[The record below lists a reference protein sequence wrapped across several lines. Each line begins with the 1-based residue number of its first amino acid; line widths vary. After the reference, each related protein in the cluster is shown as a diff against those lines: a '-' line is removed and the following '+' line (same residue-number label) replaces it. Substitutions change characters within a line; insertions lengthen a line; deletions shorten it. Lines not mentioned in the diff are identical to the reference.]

1 MFITNKTKINKMS
14 NLVESRTLITLDYI
28 KLYGPLPSNYN
39 MEEIKP
45 FINVSER
52 LWIEPII
59 GMPLYEEL
67 LDEVEKDEVTPE
79 NATLLLN
86 IYPLLSFAIVYESL
100 PFVSY
105 HITQIGIT
113 KGASE
118 NSTSVSINDVNYIST
133 QLRNQCETM
142 KKLLKKFL
150 DENAEHYP
158 LYYAD
163 NNEECDCSNDC
174 EDYQWIY
181 DYYNG
186 GTYDKYAWQRA
197 VSEMRMRKFGPRPY
211 NQLYTT
217 RRYKMNL
224 Q

>member
-1 MFITNKTKINKMS
+1 MADI
-14 NLVESRTLITLDYI
+14 VEVQTLITEDYFKAYSPI
-28 KLYGPLPSNYN
+28 PDNYN
-39 MEEIKP
+39 IKEIKP
-45 FINVSER
+45 YFHVAEK

-86 IYPLLSFAIVYESL
+86 IYPLLAFAITYESL
-100 PFVSY
+100 PFVGY
-105 HITQIGIT
+105 HLSQVGIT
-113 KGASE
+113 KGKSE
-118 NSTSVSINDVNYIST
+118 ISEPVSINDVNYIST

-142 KKLLKKFL
+142 KMLLKKFL

-163 NNEECDCSNDC
+163 NTVDCNCDNDC
-174 EDYQWIY
+174 EWDWIY
-181 DYYNG
+181 HYYTD
-186 GTYDKYAWQRA
+186 GTYDKYAWQRSVA
-197 VSEMRMRKFGPRPY
+197 EHRMRKFKPNSY

>member
-1 MFITNKTKINKMS
+1 MADI
-14 NLVESRTLITLDYI
+14 VEVQTLITEDYFKTYSPI
-28 KLYGPLPSNYN
+28 SDNYN
-39 MEEIKP
+39 IKDIKP
-45 FINVSER
+45 YFHVAEK

-59 GMPLYEEL
+59 GTPLYEEL
-67 LDEVEKDEVTPE
+67 LDEVEKNEVTPE

-86 IYPLLSFAIVYESL
+86 IYPLLAFAIVYESL
-100 PFVSY
+100 PFVGY
-105 HITQIGIT
+105 HLSQVGIT
-113 KGASE
+113 KGKSE
-118 NSTSVSINDVNYIST
+118 NSEPVSINDVNYIST

-163 NNEECDCSNDC
+163 NTVDCNCDNDC
-174 EDYQWIY
+174 EWDWIY
-181 DYYNG
+181 HYYTD
-186 GTYDKYAWQRA
+186 GTYDKYQWQRNVA
-197 VSEMRMRKFGPRPY
+197 EHRMRKFKPNSY

>member
-1 MFITNKTKINKMS
+1 MANI
-14 NLVESRTLITLDYI
+14 VEVQTLITEDYFKTYSPI
-28 KLYGPLPSNYN
+28 PDNYN
-39 MEEIKP
+39 IKEIKP
-45 FINVSER
+45 YFHVAEK

-86 IYPLLSFAIVYESL
+86 IYPLLAFAITYESL
-100 PFVSY
+100 PFVGY
-105 HITQIGIT
+105 HLSQVGIT
-113 KGASE
+113 KGKSE
-118 NSTSVSINDVNYIST
+118 ISEPVSINDVNYIST

-163 NNEECDCSNDC
+163 NNAECNCDDECGWD
-174 EDYQWIY
+174 WIY
-181 DYYNG
+181 HYYTD
-186 GTYDKYAWQRA
+186 GTYDKYAWQRSVA
-197 VSEMRMRKFGPRPY
+197 EHRMRKFKPKSY

>member
-1 MFITNKTKINKMS
+1 MADI
-14 NLVESRTLITLDYI
+14 VEVQTLITEDYFKTYSPI
-28 KLYGPLPSNYN
+28 PDNYN
-39 MEEIKP
+39 IKEIKP
-45 FINVSER
+45 YFHVAEK

-86 IYPLLSFAIVYESL
+86 IYPLLAFAITYESL
-100 PFVSY
+100 PFVGY
-105 HITQIGIT
+105 HLSQVGIT
-113 KGASE
+113 KGKSE
-118 NSTSVSINDVNYIST
+118 ISEPVSINDVNYIST

-163 NNEECDCSNDC
+163 NNAECNCDDECGWD
-174 EDYQWIY
+174 WIY
-181 DYYNG
+181 HYYTD
-186 GTYDKYAWQRA
+186 GTYDKYQWQRSVA
-197 VSEMRMRKFGPRPY
+197 EHRMRKFKPNSY
-211 NQLYTT
+211 NQLYST
-217 RRYKMNL
+217 RRYNMNL
-224 Q
+224 K

>member
-1 MFITNKTKINKMS
+1 MADI
-14 NLVESRTLITLDYI
+14 VEVQTLITEEYFKTYSPISD
-28 KLYGPLPSNYN
+28 NYN
-39 MEEIKP
+39 IKDIKP
-45 FINVSER
+45 YFHVAEK

-59 GMPLYEEL
+59 GTPLYEEL

-86 IYPLLSFAIVYESL
+86 IYPLLAFAITYESL
-100 PFVSY
+100 PFVGY
-105 HITQIGIT
+105 HLSQVGIT
-113 KGASE
+113 KGKSE
-118 NSTSVSINDVNYIST
+118 ISEPVSINDVNYIST

-163 NNEECDCSNDC
+163 NTVECNCDDECGWD
-174 EDYQWIY
+174 WIY
-181 DYYNG
+181 HYYTD
-186 GTYDKYAWQRA
+186 GTYDKYQWQRSVA
-197 VSEMRMRKFGPRPY
+197 EHRMRKFKPNSY

-217 RRYKMNL
+217 RRYNMNL
-224 Q
+224 K

>member
-1 MFITNKTKINKMS
+1 MADI
-14 NLVESRTLITLDYI
+14 VEVQTLITEEYFKTYSPISD
-28 KLYGPLPSNYN
+28 NYN
-39 MEEIKP
+39 IKDIKP
-45 FINVSER
+45 YFHVAEK

-59 GMPLYEEL
+59 GTPLYEEL
-67 LDEVEKDEVTPE
+67 LDEVEKNEVTPE

-86 IYPLLSFAIVYESL
+86 IYPLLAFAITYESL
-100 PFVSY
+100 PFVGY
-105 HITQIGIT
+105 HLSQVGIT
-113 KGASE
+113 KGKSE
-118 NSTSVSINDVNYIST
+118 NSEPVSINDVNYIST

-163 NNEECDCSNDC
+163 NTVDCNCDNDC
-174 EDYQWIY
+174 EWDWIY
-181 DYYNG
+181 HYYTD
-186 GTYDKYAWQRA
+186 GTYDKYQWQRNVA
-197 VSEMRMRKFGPRPY
+197 EHRMRKFKPNSY

>member
-1 MFITNKTKINKMS
+1 MADI
-14 NLVESRTLITLDYI
+14 VEVQTLITEDYFKAYSPI
-28 KLYGPLPSNYN
+28 PDNYN
-39 MEEIKP
+39 IKEIKP
-45 FINVSER
+45 YFHVAEK

-86 IYPLLSFAIVYESL
+86 IYPLLAFAITYESL
-100 PFVSY
+100 PFVGY
-105 HITQIGIT
+105 HLSQVGIT
-113 KGASE
+113 KGKSE
-118 NSTSVSINDVNYIST
+118 ISEPVSINDVNYIST

-142 KKLLKKFL
+142 KMLLKKFL
-150 DENAEHYP
+150 DENTEHYP

-163 NNEECDCSNDC
+163 NTVDCNCDNDC
-174 EDYQWIY
+174 EWDWIY
-181 DYYNG
+181 HYYTD
-186 GTYDKYAWQRA
+186 GTYDKYAWQRSVA
-197 VSEMRMRKFGPRPY
+197 EHRMRKFKPKSY

>member
-1 MFITNKTKINKMS
+1 MADI
-14 NLVESRTLITLDYI
+14 VEVQTLITEEYFKTYSPISD
-28 KLYGPLPSNYN
+28 NYN
-39 MEEIKP
+39 IKDIKP
-45 FINVSER
+45 YFHVAEK
-52 LWIEPII
+52 LWIESII
-59 GMPLYEEL
+59 GTPLYEEL
-67 LDEVEKDEVTPE
+67 LDEVEKNEVTPE

-86 IYPLLSFAIVYESL
+86 IYPLLAFAIVYESL
-100 PFVSY
+100 PFVGY
-105 HITQIGIT
+105 HLSQVGIT
-113 KGASE
+113 KGKSE
-118 NSTSVSINDVNYIST
+118 NSEPVSINDVNYIST

-163 NNEECDCSNDC
+163 NTVECNCDNDC
-174 EDYQWIY
+174 EWDWIY
-181 DYYNG
+181 HYYTD
-186 GTYDKYAWQRA
+186 GTYDKYQWQRNVA
-197 VSEMRMRKFGPRPY
+197 EHRMRKFKPNSY

>member
-1 MFITNKTKINKMS
+1 MADI
-14 NLVESRTLITLDYI
+14 VEVQTLITEDYFKTYSPI
-28 KLYGPLPSNYN
+28 PDNYN
-39 MEEIKP
+39 IKEIKP
-45 FINVSER
+45 YFHVAEK

-86 IYPLLSFAIVYESL
+86 IYPLLAFAITYESL
-100 PFVSY
+100 PFVGY
-105 HITQIGIT
+105 HLSQVGIT
-113 KGASE
+113 KGKSE
-118 NSTSVSINDVNYIST
+118 ISEPVSINDVNYIST

-163 NNEECDCSNDC
+163 NNEECNCDDECGWD
-174 EDYQWIY
+174 WIY
-181 DYYNG
+181 HYYTD
-186 GTYDKYAWQRA
+186 GTYDKYQWQRSVA
-197 VSEMRMRKFGPRPY
+197 EHRMRKFKPNSY
-211 NQLYTT
+211 NQLYST
-217 RRYKMNL
+217 RRYNMNL
-224 Q
+224 K

>member
-1 MFITNKTKINKMS
+1 MANI
-14 NLVESRTLITLDYI
+14 VEVQTLITEEYFKTYSPIPD
-28 KLYGPLPSNYN
+28 NYN
-39 MEEIKP
+39 IKEIKP
-45 FINVSER
+45 YFHVAEK

-86 IYPLLSFAIVYESL
+86 IYPLLAFAITYESL
-100 PFVSY
+100 PFVGY
-105 HITQIGIT
+105 HLSQVGIT
-113 KGASE
+113 KGKSE
-118 NSTSVSINDVNYIST
+118 ISEPVGINDVNYIST

-163 NNEECDCSNDC
+163 DNAECNCDDECGWD
-174 EDYQWIY
+174 WIY
-181 DYYNG
+181 HYYTD
-186 GTYDKYAWQRA
+186 GTYDKYQWQRSVA
-197 VSEMRMRKFGPRPY
+197 EHRMRKFKPNSY
-211 NQLYTT
+211 NQLYST
-217 RRYKMNL
+217 RRYNMNL
-224 Q
+224 K

>member
-1 MFITNKTKINKMS
+1 MADI
-14 NLVESRTLITLDYI
+14 VEVQTLITEEYFKTYSPIPD
-28 KLYGPLPSNYN
+28 NYN
-39 MEEIKP
+39 IKEIKP
-45 FINVSER
+45 YFHVAEK

-86 IYPLLSFAIVYESL
+86 IYPLLAFAITYESL
-100 PFVSY
+100 PFVGY
-105 HITQIGIT
+105 HLSQVGIT
-113 KGASE
+113 KGKSE
-118 NSTSVSINDVNYIST
+118 NSEPVSINDVNYIST

-163 NNEECDCSNDC
+163 NNAECNCDDECGWD
-174 EDYQWIY
+174 WIY
-181 DYYNG
+181 HYYTD
-186 GTYDKYAWQRA
+186 GTYDKYQWQRSVA
-197 VSEMRMRKFGPRPY
+197 EHRMRKFKPNSY
-211 NQLYTT
+211 NQLYST
-217 RRYKMNL
+217 RRYNMNL
-224 Q
+224 K

>member
-1 MFITNKTKINKMS
+1 MADI
-14 NLVESRTLITLDYI
+14 VEVQTLITEDYFKAYSPI
-28 KLYGPLPSNYN
+28 PDNYN
-39 MEEIKP
+39 IKEIKP
-45 FINVSER
+45 YFHVAEK

-86 IYPLLSFAIVYESL
+86 IYPLLAFAITYESL
-100 PFVSY
+100 PFVGY
-105 HITQIGIT
+105 HLSQVGIT
-113 KGASE
+113 KGKSE
-118 NSTSVSINDVNYIST
+118 ISEPVSINDVNYIST

-142 KKLLKKFL
+142 KMLLKKFL

-163 NNEECDCSNDC
+163 NNAECNCDNDC
-174 EDYQWIY
+174 EWDWIY
-181 DYYNG
+181 HYYTD
-186 GTYDKYAWQRA
+186 GTYDKYAWQRSVA
-197 VSEMRMRKFGPRPY
+197 EHRMRKFKPKSY

>member
-1 MFITNKTKINKMS
+1 MADI
-14 NLVESRTLITLDYI
+14 VEVQTLITEEYFKTYSPISD
-28 KLYGPLPSNYN
+28 NYN
-39 MEEIKP
+39 IKDIKP
-45 FINVSER
+45 YFHVAEK

-59 GMPLYEEL
+59 GTPLYEEL
-67 LDEVEKDEVTPE
+67 LDEVEKNEVTPE

-86 IYPLLSFAIVYESL
+86 IYPLLAFAIVYESL
-100 PFVSY
+100 PFVGY
-105 HITQIGIT
+105 HLSQVGIT
-113 KGASE
+113 KGKSE
-118 NSTSVSINDVNYIST
+118 NSEPVSINDVNYIST

-163 NNEECDCSNDC
+163 NTVDCNCDNDC
-174 EDYQWIY
+174 EWDWIY
-181 DYYNG
+181 HYYTD
-186 GTYDKYAWQRA
+186 GTYDKYQWQRSVA
-197 VSEMRMRKFGPRPY
+197 EHRMRKFKPNSY

>member
-1 MFITNKTKINKMS
+1 MANI
-14 NLVESRTLITLDYI
+14 VEVQTLITEDYFKTYSPI
-28 KLYGPLPSNYN
+28 PDNYN
-39 MEEIKP
+39 IKEIKP
-45 FINVSER
+45 YFHVAEK

-86 IYPLLSFAIVYESL
+86 IYPLLAFAITYESL
-100 PFVSY
+100 PFVGY
-105 HITQIGIT
+105 HLSQVGIT
-113 KGASE
+113 KGKSE
-118 NSTSVSINDVNYIST
+118 ISEPVSINDVNYIST

-163 NNEECDCSNDC
+163 NNAECNCDDECGWD
-174 EDYQWIY
+174 WIY
-181 DYYNG
+181 HYYTD
-186 GTYDKYAWQRA
+186 GTYDKYQWQRSVA
-197 VSEMRMRKFGPRPY
+197 EHRMRKFKPNSY
-211 NQLYTT
+211 NQLYST
-217 RRYKMNL
+217 RRYNMNL
-224 Q
+224 K

>member
-1 MFITNKTKINKMS
+1 MANI
-14 NLVESRTLITLDYI
+14 VEVQTLITEEYFKTYSPIPD
-28 KLYGPLPSNYN
+28 NYN
-39 MEEIKP
+39 IKEIKP
-45 FINVSER
+45 YFHVAEK

-86 IYPLLSFAIVYESL
+86 IYPLLAFAITYESL
-100 PFVSY
+100 PFVGY
-105 HITQIGIT
+105 HLSQVGIT
-113 KGASE
+113 KGKSE
-118 NSTSVSINDVNYIST
+118 ISEPVSINDVNYIST

-163 NNEECDCSNDC
+163 DNAECNCDDECGWD
-174 EDYQWIY
+174 WIY
-181 DYYNG
+181 HYYTD
-186 GTYDKYAWQRA
+186 GTYDKYQWQRSVA
-197 VSEMRMRKFGPRPY
+197 EHRMRKFKPNSY

-217 RRYKMNL
+217 RRYNMNL
-224 Q
+224 K

>member
-1 MFITNKTKINKMS
+1 MADI
-14 NLVESRTLITLDYI
+14 VEVQTLITEEYFKTYSPISD
-28 KLYGPLPSNYN
+28 NYN
-39 MEEIKP
+39 IKDIKP
-45 FINVSER
+45 YFHVAEK

-59 GMPLYEEL
+59 GTPLYEEL
-67 LDEVEKDEVTPE
+67 LDEVEKNEVTPE

-86 IYPLLSFAIVYESL
+86 IYPLLAFAIVYESL
-100 PFVSY
+100 PFVGY
-105 HITQIGIT
+105 HLSQVGIT
-113 KGASE
+113 KGKSE
-118 NSTSVSINDVNYIST
+118 NSEPVSINDVNYIST

-163 NNEECDCSNDC
+163 NTVDCNYDNDC
-174 EDYQWIY
+174 EWDWIY
-181 DYYNG
+181 HYYTD
-186 GTYDKYAWQRA
+186 GTYDKYAWQRSVA
-197 VSEMRMRKFGPRPY
+197 EHRMRKFKPNSY

>member
-1 MFITNKTKINKMS
+1 MANI
-14 NLVESRTLITLDYI
+14 VEVQTLITEEYFKTYSPIPD
-28 KLYGPLPSNYN
+28 NYN
-39 MEEIKP
+39 IKEIKP
-45 FINVSER
+45 YFHVAEK

-86 IYPLLSFAIVYESL
+86 IYPLLAFAITYESL
-100 PFVSY
+100 PFVGY
-105 HITQIGIT
+105 HLSQVGIT
-113 KGASE
+113 KGKSE
-118 NSTSVSINDVNYIST
+118 ISEPVSINDVNYIST

-163 NNEECDCSNDC
+163 DNAECNCDDECGWD
-174 EDYQWIY
+174 WIY
-181 DYYNG
+181 HYYTD
-186 GTYDKYAWQRA
+186 GTYDKYQWQRSVA
-197 VSEMRMRKFGPRPY
+197 EHRMRKFKPNSY
-211 NQLYTT
+211 NQLYST
-217 RRYKMNL
+217 RRYNMNL
-224 Q
+224 K

>member
-1 MFITNKTKINKMS
+1 MADI
-14 NLVESRTLITLDYI
+14 VEVQTLITEEYFKTYSPISD
-28 KLYGPLPSNYN
+28 NYN
-39 MEEIKP
+39 IKDIKP
-45 FINVSER
+45 YFHVAEK

-59 GMPLYEEL
+59 GTPLYEEL
-67 LDEVEKDEVTPE
+67 LDEVEKNEVTPE

-86 IYPLLSFAIVYESL
+86 IYPLLAFAITYESL
-100 PFVSY
+100 PFVGY
-105 HITQIGIT
+105 HLSQVGIT
-113 KGASE
+113 KGKSE
-118 NSTSVSINDVNYIST
+118 NSEPVSINDVNYIST

-163 NNEECDCSNDC
+163 NTVDCNCDNDC
-174 EDYQWIY
+174 EWDWIY
-181 DYYNG
+181 HYYTD
-186 GTYDKYAWQRA
+186 GTYDKYAWQRSVA
-197 VSEMRMRKFGPRPY
+197 EHRMRKFKPNSY

>member
-1 MFITNKTKINKMS
+1 MADI
-14 NLVESRTLITLDYI
+14 VEVQTLITEEYFKTYSPISD
-28 KLYGPLPSNYN
+28 NYN
-39 MEEIKP
+39 IKDIKP
-45 FINVSER
+45 YFHVAEK

-86 IYPLLSFAIVYESL
+86 IYPLLAFAITYESL
-100 PFVSY
+100 PFVGY
-105 HITQIGIT
+105 HLSQVGIT
-113 KGASE
+113 KGKSE
-118 NSTSVSINDVNYIST
+118 NSEPVSINDVNYIST

-163 NNEECDCSNDC
+163 NTVDCNCDNDC
-174 EDYQWIY
+174 EWDWIY
-181 DYYNG
+181 HYYTD
-186 GTYDKYAWQRA
+186 GTYDKYAWQRSVA
-197 VSEMRMRKFGPRPY
+197 EHRMRKFKPKSY

>member
-1 MFITNKTKINKMS
+1 MADI
-14 NLVESRTLITLDYI
+14 VEVQTLITEDYFKAYSPI
-28 KLYGPLPSNYN
+28 PDNYN
-39 MEEIKP
+39 IKEIKP
-45 FINVSER
+45 YFHVAEK

-67 LDEVEKDEVTPE
+67 LDEVEKNEVTPE

-86 IYPLLSFAIVYESL
+86 IYPLLAFAITYESL
-100 PFVSY
+100 PFVGY
-105 HITQIGIT
+105 HLSQVGIT
-113 KGASE
+113 KGKSE
-118 NSTSVSINDVNYIST
+118 ISEPVSINDVNYIST

-163 NNEECDCSNDC
+163 NTVECNCDNDC
-174 EDYQWIY
+174 EWDWIY
-181 DYYNG
+181 HYYTD
-186 GTYDKYAWQRA
+186 GTYDKYQWQRNVA
-197 VSEMRMRKFGPRPY
+197 EHRMRKFKPNSY
-211 NQLYTT
+211 NQLYST

>member
-1 MFITNKTKINKMS
+1 MANI
-14 NLVESRTLITLDYI
+14 VEVQTLITEEYFKTYSPIPD
-28 KLYGPLPSNYN
+28 NYN
-39 MEEIKP
+39 IKEIKP
-45 FINVSER
+45 YFHVAEK

-67 LDEVEKDEVTPE
+67 LDEVENDEVTPE

-86 IYPLLSFAIVYESL
+86 IYPLLAFAITYESL
-100 PFVSY
+100 PFVGY
-105 HITQIGIT
+105 HLSQVGIT
-113 KGASE
+113 KGKSE
-118 NSTSVSINDVNYIST
+118 ISEPVSINDVNYIST

-163 NNEECDCSNDC
+163 NNAECNCDDECGWD
-174 EDYQWIY
+174 WIY
-181 DYYNG
+181 HYYTD
-186 GTYDKYAWQRA
+186 GTYDKYQWQRSVA
-197 VSEMRMRKFGPRPY
+197 EHRMRKFKPNSY

-217 RRYKMNL
+217 RRYNMNL
-224 Q
+224 K

>member
-1 MFITNKTKINKMS
+1 MANI
-14 NLVESRTLITLDYI
+14 VEVQTLITEEYFKTYSPIPD
-28 KLYGPLPSNYN
+28 NYN
-39 MEEIKP
+39 IKEIKP
-45 FINVSER
+45 YFHVAEK

-86 IYPLLSFAIVYESL
+86 IYPLLAFAITYESL
-100 PFVSY
+100 PFVGY
-105 HITQIGIT
+105 HLSQVGIT
-113 KGASE
+113 KGKSE
-118 NSTSVSINDVNYIST
+118 NSEPVSINDVNYIST

-163 NNEECDCSNDC
+163 NTVECNCDDECGWD
-174 EDYQWIY
+174 WIY
-181 DYYNG
+181 HYYTD
-186 GTYDKYAWQRA
+186 GTYDKYQWQRSVA
-197 VSEMRMRKFGPRPY
+197 EHRMRKFKPNSY
-211 NQLYTT
+211 NQLYST
-217 RRYKMNL
+217 RRYNMNL
-224 Q
+224 K

>member
-1 MFITNKTKINKMS
+1 MANI
-14 NLVESRTLITLDYI
+14 VEVQTLITEDYFKTYSPI
-28 KLYGPLPSNYN
+28 PDNYN
-39 MEEIKP
+39 IKEIKP
-45 FINVSER
+45 YFHVAEK

-86 IYPLLSFAIVYESL
+86 IYPLLAFAITYESL
-100 PFVSY
+100 PFVGY
-105 HITQIGIT
+105 HLSQVGIT
-113 KGASE
+113 KGKSE
-118 NSTSVSINDVNYIST
+118 ISEPVSINDVNYIST

-163 NNEECDCSNDC
+163 NNAECNCDDECGWD
-174 EDYQWIY
+174 WIY
-181 DYYNG
+181 HYYTD
-186 GTYDKYAWQRA
+186 GTYDKYAWQRSVA
-197 VSEMRMRKFGPRPY
+197 EHRMRKFKPNSY

>member
-1 MFITNKTKINKMS
+1 MADI
-14 NLVESRTLITLDYI
+14 VEVQTLITEDYFKTYSPI
-28 KLYGPLPSNYN
+28 SDNYN
-39 MEEIKP
+39 IKDIKP
-45 FINVSER
+45 YFHVAEK

-59 GMPLYEEL
+59 GTPLYEEL
-67 LDEVEKDEVTPE
+67 LDEVEKNEVTPE

-86 IYPLLSFAIVYESL
+86 IYPLLAFAIVYESL
-100 PFVSY
+100 PFVGY
-105 HITQIGIT
+105 HLSQVGIT
-113 KGASE
+113 KGKSE
-118 NSTSVSINDVNYIST
+118 NSEPVSINDVNYIST

-163 NNEECDCSNDC
+163 NTVDCNCDNDC
-174 EDYQWIY
+174 EWDWIY
-181 DYYNG
+181 HYYTD
-186 GTYDKYAWQRA
+186 GTYDKYQWQRSVA
-197 VSEMRMRKFGPRPY
+197 EHRMRKFKPNSY

>member
-1 MFITNKTKINKMS
+1 MADI
-14 NLVESRTLITLDYI
+14 VEVQTLITEEYFKTYSPISD
-28 KLYGPLPSNYN
+28 NYN
-39 MEEIKP
+39 IKDIKP
-45 FINVSER
+45 YFHVAEK

-59 GMPLYEEL
+59 GTPLYEEL
-67 LDEVEKDEVTPE
+67 LDEVEKNEVTPE

-86 IYPLLSFAIVYESL
+86 IYPLLAFAIVYESL
-100 PFVSY
+100 PFVGY
-105 HITQIGIT
+105 HLSQVGIT
-113 KGASE
+113 KGKSE
-118 NSTSVSINDVNYIST
+118 NSEPVSINDVNYIST

-163 NNEECDCSNDC
+163 NTVECNCDNDC
-174 EDYQWIY
+174 EWDWIY
-181 DYYNG
+181 HYYTD
-186 GTYDKYAWQRA
+186 GTYDKYQWQRNVA
-197 VSEMRMRKFGPRPY
+197 EHRMRKFKPNSY

>member
-1 MFITNKTKINKMS
+1 MANI
-14 NLVESRTLITLDYI
+14 VEVQTLITEEYFKTYSPIPD
-28 KLYGPLPSNYN
+28 NYN
-39 MEEIKP
+39 IKEIKP
-45 FINVSER
+45 YFHVAEK

-86 IYPLLSFAIVYESL
+86 IYPLLAFAITYESL
-100 PFVSY
+100 PFVGY
-105 HITQIGIT
+105 HLSQVGIT
-113 KGASE
+113 KGKSE
-118 NSTSVSINDVNYIST
+118 ISEPVSINDVNYIST

-163 NNEECDCSNDC
+163 NNAECNCDDECGWD
-174 EDYQWIY
+174 WIY
-181 DYYNG
+181 HYYTD
-186 GTYDKYAWQRA
+186 GTYDKYQWQRIVA
-197 VSEMRMRKFGPRPY
+197 EDRMRKFKPNSY
-211 NQLYTT
+211 NLLYST
-217 RRYKMNL
+217 RRYNMNL
-224 Q
+224 K

>member
-1 MFITNKTKINKMS
+1 MADI
-14 NLVESRTLITLDYI
+14 VEVQTLITEDYFKAYSPI
-28 KLYGPLPSNYN
+28 PDNYN
-39 MEEIKP
+39 IKEIKP
-45 FINVSER
+45 YFHVAEK

-86 IYPLLSFAIVYESL
+86 IYPLLAFAITYESL
-100 PFVSY
+100 PFVGY
-105 HITQIGIT
+105 HLSQVGIT
-113 KGASE
+113 KGKSE
-118 NSTSVSINDVNYIST
+118 ISEPVSINDVNYIST

-142 KKLLKKFL
+142 KMLLKKFL

-163 NNEECDCSNDC
+163 NTVDCNCDNDC
-174 EDYQWIY
+174 EWDWIY
-181 DYYNG
+181 HYYTD
-186 GTYDKYAWQRA
+186 GTYDKYQWQRSVA
-197 VSEMRMRKFGPRPY
+197 EHRMRKFKPNSY
-211 NQLYTT
+211 NQLYST